1 MKKYISHNPSDTKKI
16 AAHLAANFKGGE
28 IIGLIGNLGAGKT
41 NFVQGLAEY
50 LGVED
55 TVNSPTF
62 VLMKPYP
69 TKNKKCKLLVH
80 IDCYRLNNPEELL
93 ALGVGEYF
101 NDLKCLTVIEWADKI
116 KSVLPV
122 KTLWL
127 QLERGK
133 KETERIITVLDK
145 IN

>member
-1 MKKYISHNPSDTKKI
+1 MKKYISHNSNDTKKI

-28 IIGLIGNLGAGKT
+28 ILGLIGDLGAGKT
-41 NFVQGLAEY
+41 NFVQGLAIY
-50 LGVED
+50 LGVTD

-80 IDCYRLNNPEELL
+80 LDCYRLHNPGELL
-93 ALGVGEYF
+93 ALGVTEYL
-101 NDLKCLTVIEWADKI
+101 NDSKCLTVIEWADKI
-116 KSVLPV
+116 KSVLPP
-122 KTLWL
+122 KTIWL
-127 QLERGK
+127 RLDRGK

-145 IN
+145 I